1 MRTGDAAEWAIE
13 TMALS
18 KVYPVGDGNL
28 AVLSGVSFAVAA
40 GEIVAVVGASGSG
53 KSTLLHI
60 LGTLDSPTSGQVRIG
75 GRNPFGRSDHDV
87 SRFRNKEVGFVFQHN
102 NLLAEFTALENV
114 KMPALIAGTKEDV
127 ASRRARELLERVGLA
142 RRLNHFPGQL
152 SGGEQQRVAIARAL
166 INKPVVLLAD
176 EPSGNL
182 DSRNAQTIHELFREV
197 NENLGTTIL
206 IVTHNEEFARSLGR
220 RVELRDGQIVSDS
233 RSSG

>member
-1 MRTGDAAEWAIE
+1 MRTGDAAKWAIE

-142 RRLNHFPGQL
+142 RRLHHFPGQL

-197 NENLGTTIL
+197 NETLGTTIL